1 MRRVEDAGSPAS
13 LNMSVPSRYLPCLV
27 AGLAYQLCLKY
38 TESNAKAPIM
48 KAEYE
53 SQWTLA
59 ADADREKASIY
70 VSPGGYKF

>member
-1 MRRVEDAGSPAS
+1 
-13 LNMSVPSRYLPCLV
+13 
-27 AGLAYQLCLKY
+27 
-38 TESNAKAPIM
+38 M